1 MTHILVDGFGQQRQR
16 AVAQREGLA
25 DLQQSQMSLD
35 LIVHEQQA
43 FISATETR
51 KAFFRIGI
59 QRQRVSVA
67 AKLNVYRR

>member
-1 MTHILVDGFGQQRQR
+1 
-16 AVAQREGLA
+16 
-25 DLQQSQMSLD
+25 MSLD